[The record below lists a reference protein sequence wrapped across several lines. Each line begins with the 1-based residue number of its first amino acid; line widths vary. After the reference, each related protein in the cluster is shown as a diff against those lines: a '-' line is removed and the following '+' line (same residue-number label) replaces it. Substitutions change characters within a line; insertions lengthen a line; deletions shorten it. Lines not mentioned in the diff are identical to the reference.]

1 MTRCLG
7 SQFMSKWARMKTR
20 ISSFNELVEARLPGL
35 IGKIKR
41 AIEQSEKKFAGQ
53 TASGE
58 SYLWEHTAHVAALSY
73 KLAVAEKRPPLLPI
87 VTALFHDAGK
97 FGGGRYHEDDRAEE
111 EYAARI
117 AKRLLAQAGMPT
129 SRIERVANA
138 LRALYNAGSKPNA
151 ISAIVHDA
159 DFLAKFGALG
169 AAQFFVKSTLRG
181 KTLREAV
188 LRSLSK
194 ELTYAASLPRNMRT
208 RAGRRLARKKSR
220 ESLRFFGS
228 LLGELKEAGV
238 ADLSLRTVAIA
249 SGVRPRNSVDVRI
262 AVPKSCPTCGG
273 SWRTA
278 YSTEPG
284 LKCEKLEV
292 RMTCGRCGEASD
304 FSFCLPEI
312 QARAAHL

>member
-1 MTRCLG
+1 
-7 SQFMSKWARMKTR
+7 MKTR
-20 ISSFNELVEARLPGL
+20 ISSFSGFVEARLPGL

-41 AIEQSEKKFAGQ
+41 AIEQSEKKFMGPA
-53 TASGE
+53 ASGE

-73 KLAVAEKRPPLLPI
+73 KLAIAEKRPPLLPV

-97 FGGGRYHEDDRAEE
+97 FGGGRYHENDRAEE
-111 EYAARI
+111 EYAAWV
-117 AKRLLAQAGMPT
+117 AKRLLARAGMPA
-129 SRIERVANA
+129 SSIKRVANA
-138 LRALYNAGSKPNA
+138 LRALYSAGSKPDA
-151 ISAIVHDA
+151 ISAIAHDA

-188 LRSLSK
+188 FRSLSK
-194 ELTYAASLPRNMRT
+194 ELTYAACLPRNMRT

-228 LLGELKEAGV
+228 LLEEFKEAGV
-238 ADLSLRTVAIA
+238 ADLSIRTVAITSA
-249 SGVRPRNSVDVRI
+249 AGPRNSIDVRI
-262 AVPKSCPTCGG
+262 AAPKSCPMCGG

-278 YSTEPG
+278 FTTEPG

-292 RMTCGRCGEASD
+292 RMTCARCGEASG

-312 QARAAHL
+312 QAGVAHQ